1 MTKTCEKEE
10 TSQTYFSRHE
20 ISVKGI
26 ETRHIDSQKLH
37 VKACK
42 ETASLKREL
51 DDIRAQLK
59 MQQRKLEFE
68 ERKNKLEE
76 HKMALMLLRGRRT
89 VDGGCMLGTSKEAN
103 NDHQRSSELRQA
115 TYSGNLSTQ
124 VTATEMKL
132 LPGYSPLW
140 VEKPCLEFERA
151 EKEVTSVSSPVPVRE
166 RPVMVS
172 VATSTDD
179 LDEQVIETDVDFK
192 HLKHEHE
199 REMEENDWNIREN
212 MLCREEGEG
221 RSRSVSPD
229 TEEKKSFAD
238 GQIVYLSSLDEEV
251 REKGQSV

>member
-1 MTKTCEKEE
+1 M
-10 TSQTYFSRHE
+10 
-20 ISVKGI
+20 KGI

-42 ETASLKREL
+42 EKASLKREL
-51 DDIRAQLK
+51 DDIRAHLK

-76 HKMALMLLRGRRT
+76 HKTALMLLRGRRT
-89 VDGGCMLGTSKEAN
+89 VDGGCMLGTRKEAD

-115 TYSGNLSTQ
+115 TYSGDLSTQ
-124 VTATEMKL
+124 VTSTEMKR

-151 EKEVTSVSSPVPVRE
+151 EKEAKSVSSSAQE
-166 RPVMVS
+166 RPIMVS

-179 LDEQVIETDVDFK
+179 LDVLVMKTDVDFK
-192 HLKHEHE
+192 HHKSEHE
-199 REMEENDWNIREN
+199 REMEENHWNIREN
-212 MLCREEGEG
+212 MLCREEAEG

-229 TEEKKSFAD
+229 SEEKKSFAN
-238 GQIVYLSSLDEEV
+238 GQIFYLSSLDEEV
-251 REKGQSV
+251 RQGRDRRRRLR

>member
-1 MTKTCEKEE
+1 MKE
-10 TSQTYFSRHE
+10 
-20 ISVKGI
+20 I

-76 HKMALMLLRGRRT
+76 HKTALMLLRGRRT
-89 VDGGCMLGTSKEAN
+89 VDGGCILGTRKEAD

-115 TYSGNLSTQ
+115 TYSGDLSTQ
-124 VTATEMKL
+124 VTSTEMKR

-151 EKEVTSVSSPVPVRE
+151 EKEATSVSSSARE
-166 RPVMVS
+166 KPVMVS

-179 LDEQVIETDVDFK
+179 LDELVIKTDIDFK
-192 HLKHEHE
+192 HQKHEHE
-199 REMEENDWNIREN
+199 WEMEGSDWNIREN
-212 MLCREEGEG
+212 MLCREEAEG
-221 RSRSVSPD
+221 RSRSVSPNS
-229 TEEKKSFAD
+229 EEKKSFEN
-238 GQIVYLSSLDEEV
+238 GQIVYSSLLDEEV
-251 REKGQSV
+251 RQGQFV

>member
-89 VDGGCMLGTSKEAN
+89 VDGGCMLGTRKETN

-115 TYSGNLSTQ
+115 TYSGDLSTQ
-124 VTATEMKL
+124 VTSTETKR

-151 EKEVTSVSSPVPVRE
+151 EKEVRSVSSPVRE

-172 VATSTDD
+172 VGTSTDD
-179 LDEQVIETDVDFK
+179 LDELVIETDVDFK

-251 REKGQSV
+251 RQRQSV

>member
-1 MTKTCEKEE
+1 M
-10 TSQTYFSRHE
+10 
-20 ISVKGI
+20 KGI
-26 ETRHIDSQKLH
+26 ETRHIDSQKRH

-42 ETASLKREL
+42 EKASLKREL

-59 MQQRKLEFE
+59 MQQRNLEFE

-76 HKMALMLLRGRRT
+76 HKTALTLLRGRRT
-89 VDGGCMLGTSKEAN
+89 VDGGCMLRTRKEAD

-115 TYSGNLSTQ
+115 TYSGDLSTQ
-124 VTATEMKL
+124 GTSTEMKR

-151 EKEVTSVSSPVPVRE
+151 ENEAKSVSSSAQE
-166 RPVMVS
+166 RPIMVS

-179 LDEQVIETDVDFK
+179 LDVLVMKKDVDFK
-192 HLKHEHE
+192 HHKSEHE
-199 REMEENDWNIREN
+199 REMEENYWNIREN
-212 MLCREEGEG
+212 MLCREQAEG

-229 TEEKKSFAD
+229 SEEKKSFAN

-251 REKGQSV
+251 RQGQSV